1 MEGVSVIIWFWDLG
15 YGYLQNKDTFFEL
28 FSMNLFCLMVNS
40 WEMKN
45 WLNFDDKDY
54 YVTVIEFADEMLRVI
69 FET

>member
-1 MEGVSVIIWFWDLG
+1 
-15 YGYLQNKDTFFEL
+15 
-28 FSMNLFCLMVNS
+28 MNLFRLMVNS
-40 WEMKN
+40 WELKN